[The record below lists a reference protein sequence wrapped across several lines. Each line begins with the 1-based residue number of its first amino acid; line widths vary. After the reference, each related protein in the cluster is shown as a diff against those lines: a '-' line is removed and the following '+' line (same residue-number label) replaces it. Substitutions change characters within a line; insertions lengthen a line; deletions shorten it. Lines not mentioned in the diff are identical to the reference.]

1 MVLEKPTLQRDKIAT
16 EFIKG
21 QRAAKRGGKYFN
33 PYSKVTQSKSYKQF
47 EYGWN
52 DQLKKMHVKEM
63 MQENPGDG
71 RGYKIAILAFGI
83 LLIVIVWYMNN

>member
-1 MVLEKPTLQRDKIAT
+1 MVLEKPTLQRDRIAT

-33 PYSKVTQSKSYKQF
+33 PYSKVTQNESYRQF

-52 DQLKKMHVKEM
+52 DQLKKMHVKDM
-63 MQENPGDG
+63 MQETGKDG
-71 RGYKIAILAFGI
+71 KNHHIAILIFGI
-83 LLIVIVWYMNN
+83 LLVIVVWYMNT